1 MFLRV
6 ADTLIDLF
14 ITKLRQLDRIDQ
26 VNKLHSLDRSKLTH
40 IASFEKVVK
49 EMGISG
55 YSFWIGR
62 ESKKLKWKTLTGS
75 EKLVLFKNINIL
87 TALGETDEATSI
99 QKLWKQFLEVN
110 SALCVKSE
118 EIW

>member
-49 EMGISG
+49 EMG
-55 YSFWIGR
+55 F
-62 ESKKLKWKTLTGS
+62 LDTLFGS
-75 EKLVLFKNINIL
+75 VV
-87 TALGETDEATSI
+87 S
-99 QKLWKQFLEVN
+99 QK
-110 SALCVKSE
+110 S
-118 EIW
+118 

>member
-62 ESKKLKWKTLTGS
+62 ESKKLKWRTLTGPS
-75 EKLVLFKNINIL
+75 QQLLARQMKPL
-87 TALGETDEATSI
+87 AS
-99 QKLWKQFLEVN
+99 
-110 SALCVKSE
+110 KSFGSSF
-118 EIW
+118 WR